1 VTSRD
6 LPWAIRV
13 SRAESSEALDRLMD
27 AWSQAVTAG
36 GNLRRSTGFD
46 SDMRLRDWES
56 AKRSIEQIYG
66 RSSREHRQTL
76 DTLSAAIHYKSVLGR
91 RFDSLGL
98 TGTLKKQQET

>member
-27 AWSQAVTAG
+27 IWSEAVTAG

-46 SDMRLRDWES
+46 SDMKRRDWES

-91 RFDSLGL
+91 RVDSRSL
-98 TGTLKKQQET
+98 TGTLRK

>member
-27 AWSQAVTAG
+27 IWSEAITAG
-36 GNLRRSTGFD
+36 RNLQGSTGFD
-46 SDMRLRDWES
+46 SHMRRRDWES
-56 AKRSIEQIYG
+56 AKRGIEQTYG

-91 RFDSLGL
+91 RVDSRSL
-98 TGTLKKQQET
+98 TGTLRK

>member
-1 VTSRD
+1 VTGRD

-13 SRAESSEALDRLMD
+13 SRAESSKALDRLMD
-27 AWSQAVTAG
+27 IWSEAVAAG

-46 SDMRLRDWES
+46 SHMQRKDWES
-56 AKRSIEQIYG
+56 AKRSIEQTYG

-91 RFDSLGL
+91 RPAG
-98 TGTLKKQQET
+98 